1 MSEHISRKLSIG
13 VIGDAGIETGSAIYL
28 LAQELGKT
36 LIDHDFRILSGGMTG
51 IMEAVAKGAKSSTKY
66 YDGLCIGI
74 LPGFDPQYSNKYS
87 DVVIAT
93 GLDTYRN
100 AIVAN
105 SDIVIA
111 MGGGAGTL
119 SEMAFAWTFKR
130 MLLAYDVPGWSGKLA
145 GTRIDD
151 RKRVDWEGDKVFK
164 VSTAKEAIDL
174 IQAHAHHYTKRHQ
187 SIITAM
193 KDNNYSL

>member
-1 MSEHISRKLSIG
+1 
-13 VIGDAGIETGSAIYL
+13 
-28 LAQELGKT
+28 
-36 LIDHDFRILSGGMTG
+36 
-51 IMEAVAKGAKSSTKY
+51 
-66 YDGLCIGI
+66 
-74 LPGFDPQYSNKYS
+74 
-87 DVVIAT
+87 
-93 GLDTYRN
+93 
-100 AIVAN
+100 
-105 SDIVIA
+105 
-111 MGGGAGTL
+111 MGGRAGTL